1 MNHEQTLSHKQV
13 RVFQPEK
20 LSAPRDFFIP
30 EVIQNTANKDD
41 GDKLPLILE
50 IGAGKGKHALS
61 FAAVH
66 PKKHLIAIERT
77 RNKFE
82 AFTKLFNQQLLDNL
96 TPIHADAIAWTVHAI
111 PPDSLASIYLLYPNP
126 EQHNPNQ
133 QWLNMPFFEFLLS
146 RLQVGGEVILA
157 TNIESYMDNAEQ
169 QALSIWQ
176 LPNRRHKVLSDSQ
189 RTHFEVKYLA
199 RGETCWQLTM
209 TKPEGYKT
217 RFDNWFAEEDSV
229 NDKK

>member
-1 MNHEQTLSHKQV
+1 MSNIENFSHNQK
-13 RVFQPEK
+13 RAFQPEK
-20 LSAPRDFFIP
+20 LLAPRDFIIP
-30 EVIQNTANKDD
+30 KIIQNN
-41 GDKLPLILE
+41 GDKSPVILE

-82 AFTKLFNQQLLDNL
+82 AFTKLFNQQKLDNL

-111 PPDSLASIYLLYPNP
+111 PPDSLESIYLLYPNP

-146 RLQVGGEVILA
+146 RLQVGGEVVLA
-157 TNIESYMDNAEQ
+157 TNIESYIDNAEQ
-169 QALSIWQ
+169 QAISTWQ
-176 LPNRRHKVLSDSQ
+176 LPNSRHEVRSDSQ

-209 TKPEGYKT
+209 IKPEGYKT
-217 RFDNWFAEEDSV
+217 RFDNWYAPTD
-229 NDKK
+229 NIGN